1 MDIVFILAK
10 PILILL
16 DKVMFQLFFNDILF
30 VSRHRNRRVGWYVF
44 FSFFFFYNYSIAQQR
59 VYPLTNKL
67 TVDSIFEIKPYA
79 TKISYDEKAGNLF
92 YSTIS
97 GDIYEVFINSAGG
110 AIDSLRYSE
119 VDHGISSLQGLYF
132 REGIL
137 YLSGNNW
144 TSTTGVAMISK
155 GTPQA
160 NGTRLWE
167 TIVSSDPYPSA
178 SPTGDHGFSGVSLDP
193 SGQYIFVSSGARTH
207 LGEMDDN
214 NGAWPNCRETPMTCR
229 MFRFPISSL
238 PVHLINDSLWLENSG
253 FIYATGT
260 RNAYDFA
267 WDGND
272 SLFAIDN
279 SGERDDPEEL
289 NWIRQGKNYGFPW
302 NMGGNINPLVNSPY
316 NYLIDPLVNPNC
328 GGVAAGWF
336 LDDPTFPALPSNV
349 TFMEP
354 VRNYGVSGD
363 YYRDA
368 STGMVMKASE
378 EGSYVSTFTP
388 HASPLGL
395 VFDKDSVLASPFR
408 GDGFVLSF
416 MPGGDSTGFSP
427 ISPWG
432 IPCPFVDPS
441 RELRQLKLVYD
452 AAIDN
457 YVMTTLDLVSGFYL
471 PVDAVL
477 VGNELFVIERGGDM
491 WKVTFP
497 FYQDKE
503 NSFIIY
509 PNPSDT
515 YAFITFNNNK
525 KETVE
530 LSVVDF
536 SGKEV
541 ARIVEIGVSQL
552 TINTKQLACGFYSC
566 ALKIGNAD
574 AIHATLLVN

>member
-1 MDIVFILAK
+1 MFTYTAKTIVIILNK
-10 PILILL
+10 G
-16 DKVMFQLFFNDILF
+16 MFQLFFYDFLC
-30 VSRHRNRRVGWYVF
+30 VSCQRNKRVGWYLF
-44 FSFFFFYNYSIAQQR
+44 FSIFFFQYNSFAQQR
-59 VYPLTNKL
+59 VFPLINSIS
-67 TVDSIFEIKPYA
+67 VDSIFEIKPYA
-79 TKISYDEKAGNLF
+79 TKISYDEKSGHLF
-92 YSTIS
+92 YSVIT
-97 GDIYEVFINSAGG
+97 GDIYEVFMNSAGG
-110 AIDSLRYSE
+110 ASDSLRYSV

-144 TSTTGVAMISK
+144 TSTTGVGIISK

-167 TIVSSDPYPSA
+167 TVVSSDPYPSA
-178 SPTGDHGFSGVSLDP
+178 SPTGDHGFSGISLDP
-193 SGQYIFVSSGARTH
+193 SGNFLFVSSGARTH

-238 PVHLINDSLWLENSG
+238 PIHLVNDSLWLENSG
-253 FIYATGT
+253 FIYASGT

-272 SLFAIDN
+272 TLFSIDN

-316 NYLIDPLVNPNC
+316 NYLNDPLVNPNC

-336 LDDPTFPALPSNV
+336 LDDPTFPTLPSNV

-354 VRNYGVSGD
+354 VRNYGVSAD

-368 STGMVMKASE
+368 TTGMVKKASD
-378 EGSYVSTFTP
+378 EGTYVSTFTP

-395 VFDKDSVLASPFR
+395 VFDKDSLLASPFR

-416 MPGGDSTGFSP
+416 MPGGDSTGFST

-452 AAIDN
+452 AVIDN
-457 YVMTTLDLVSGFYL
+457 YTMTTSDLVSGFYL
-471 PVDAVL
+471 PVDAVF
-477 VGNELFVIERGGDM
+477 VGNELYVIERGGDM

-497 FYQDKE
+497 LYQEEE
-503 NSFIIY
+503 NELLIY
-509 PNPSDT
+509 PNPSDS
-515 YAFITFNNNK
+515 YAFITFNNDA
-525 KETVE
+525 KELVE

-536 SGKEV
+536 SGKKV
-541 ARIVEIGVSQL
+541 VNVVEQGVSQFAIK
-552 TINTKQLACGFYSC
+552 TNQLACGIYICS
-566 ALKIGNAD
+566 LKIGSAN
-574 AIHATLLVN
+574 AIHTNLLVK

>member
-1 MDIVFILAK
+1 MIYFFKLNKGSKLFLVILT
-10 PILILL
+10 L
-16 DKVMFQLFFNDILF
+16 
-30 VSRHRNRRVGWYVF
+30 
-44 FSFFFFYNYSIAQQR
+44 FSFNASAQQR

-67 TVDSIFEIKPYA
+67 AVDSIFEVKPYA
-79 TKISYDEKAGNLF
+79 TKISYDEKSGHLF
-92 YSTIS
+92 YSVIT
-97 GDIYEVFINSAGG
+97 GDIYEVFMNSAGG
-110 AIDSLRYSE
+110 ASDSLRYSSG
-119 VDHGISSLQGLYF
+119 DHGISSLQGFYF

-144 TSTTGVAMISK
+144 TSTTGVGMISK
-155 GTPQA
+155 GTPQS

-167 TIVSSDPYPSA
+167 TVVSSDPYPSA

-193 SGQYIFVSSGARTH
+193 SGNFLFVSSGARTH
-207 LGEMDDN
+207 LGEMNDN

-238 PVHLINDSLWLENSG
+238 PVHLNNDSLWLENSG

-272 SLFAIDN
+272 TLFSIDN

-302 NMGGNINPLVNSPY
+302 NMGGNFNPLINSPY
-316 NYLIDPLVNPNC
+316 NYLNDPLVNPNC

-349 TFMEP
+349 TFMDP
-354 VRNYGVSGD
+354 VRNYGVSAD

-368 STGMVMKASE
+368 NTGMVMKASE
-378 EGSYVSTFTP
+378 EGTYVSTFTP

-395 VFDKDSVLASPFR
+395 VFDKDSLLASPFR

-416 MPGGDSTGFSP
+416 MPGGDSTGFS
-427 ISPWG
+427 
-432 IPCPFVDPS
+432 

-452 AAIDN
+452 AVIDN
-457 YVMTTLDLVSGFYL
+457 YKMTTSDLVSGFYL

-477 VGNELFVIERGGDM
+477 VGNELYVIERGGDL

-497 FYQDKE
+497 LYPEEDNE
-503 NSFIIY
+503 LLIY
-509 PNPSDT
+509 PNPSDS
-515 YAFITFNNNK
+515 YAFITFNNDA
-525 KETVE
+525 KELVE
-530 LSVVDF
+530 LSIVDF
-536 SGKEV
+536 LGKKV
-541 ARIVEIGVSQL
+541 VHVVEQGVSQFSIK
-552 TINTKQLACGFYSC
+552 TNQLACGIYICS
-566 ALKIGNAD
+566 LKIGSAD
-574 AIHATLLVN
+574 AINANLLVK